1 MSYFFRYNNG
11 MAKTPEKRR
20 PGRPPKNSGD
30 LKIEY
35 LDVRLDAGEKEAFW
49 DAANLAGV
57 PLSVWVRERLRTAAR
72 RELIEGGRKIAFLSL
87 PKEK

>member
-1 MSYFFRYNNG
+1 
-11 MAKTPEKRR
+11 MAKTPEKKRR
-20 PGRPPKNSGD
+20 GRPPKRSQD
-30 LKIEY
+30 MKVEY

-57 PLSVWVRERLRTAAR
+57 PLSVWVRERLRAAAR
-72 RELIEGGRKIAFLSL
+72 RELIEAGRKIAFLTL